1 MVGSNE
7 VETIKVR
14 KLLSR
19 GANLNRDNFLLLLE
33 DRFLPLAG
41 LPENRCSWVLRIYT
55 QFFRCQDIPS
65 YS

>member
-1 MVGSNE
+1 MVGSKE
-7 VETIKVR
+7 VKYIKVR
-14 KLLSR
+14 KQLSR
-19 GANLNRDNFLLLLE
+19 EADLNRDNLLLLLD

-41 LPENRCSWVLRIYT
+41 PPENRCSWVLRIYT